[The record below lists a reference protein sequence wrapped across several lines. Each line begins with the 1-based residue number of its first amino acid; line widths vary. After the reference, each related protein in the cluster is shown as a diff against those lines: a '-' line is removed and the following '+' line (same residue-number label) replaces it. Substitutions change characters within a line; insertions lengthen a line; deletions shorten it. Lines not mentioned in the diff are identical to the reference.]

1 MTRREQR
8 MRLAAS
14 ATQRGRATGS
24 WRPVMMTLGNGA
36 AAMARDS
43 RRVSLQRKVK
53 RLMKSSLMS
62 CDKPLLL
69 ISRLASNRPHVT
81 PLQGE
86 RHAALLLFL
95 GNTETPKSTGQRDH
109 TWTDTYTHVYTRPQS
124 ESQIDGGSNL
134 LPVWKPQSIVPQRMS
149 VSRLRQGGLGNWTHQ
164 CMRHVM
170 EWPFSPVSGSSPAGA
185 SLRSAFAS
193 PLTAVPPEPPLAG
206 SACSGGGPGGLSESD
221 PPSSRSSAWRSMAS
235 CRLAVPPPV
244 PLLLRQPPASMS
256 NMLHQP
262 RGT

>member
-1 MTRREQR
+1 MAARWAASRVAGAATVPPNSEHSRAASTSTQLSTVSPACDASVTRREQR

-43 RRVSLQRKVK
+43 RRVS
-53 RLMKSSLMS
+53 
-62 CDKPLLL
+62 
-69 ISRLASNRPHVT
+69 
-81 PLQGE
+81 
-86 RHAALLLFL
+86 
-95 GNTETPKSTGQRDH
+95 
-109 TWTDTYTHVYTRPQS
+109 
-124 ESQIDGGSNL
+124 
-134 LPVWKPQSIVPQRMS
+134 
-149 VSRLRQGGLGNWTHQ
+149 Q

-244 PLLLRQPPASMS
+244 PLLLRQPPMTPRLAWCGGDCGAPLHPSDGLLRFATASPGIAS
-256 NMLHQP
+256 VPVEGLTAAVGP
-262 RGT
+262 STAARRSAAGWASPEPEVGRCISTLGGWSE